1 VKGEYQQTRRNSS
14 WDKFYLALF
23 TGSLKYKKMI
33 SKIPYK
39 FALNAMIAILLSVL
53 IFHVL
58 ILIKIIP
65 YTIVWA
71 GKLENDQQM
80 VVFEILSI
88 TVNSVLTFIIF
99 IQGNYLKVNFSQ
111 KALNVILWVF
121 TIIFSLNTI
130 GNLFSKTSFE
140 TIVFTPLTFISAIL
154 CYRILRK

>member
-1 VKGEYQQTRRNSS
+1 
-14 WDKFYLALF
+14 
-23 TGSLKYKKMI
+23 MI

>member
-1 VKGEYQQTRRNSS
+1 
-14 WDKFYLALF
+14 
-23 TGSLKYKKMI
+23 
-33 SKIPYK
+33 
-39 FALNAMIAILLSVL
+39 
-53 IFHVL
+53 
-58 ILIKIIP
+58 IIP

-88 TVNSVLTFIIF
+88 TVNSVLSFIIF